1 MTRFRISRDD
11 VIAALA
17 ALGFLGGIRLLCWIG
32 CKLMGVI

>member
-11 VIAALA
+11 VSAALA

-32 CKLMGVI
+32 CKLMGAI